1 MFGVLA
7 TLAVLDFVLYF
18 IFLILSENFSAKDF
32 ALSNVTAAAGLES
45 QRNLVLFMHKSATLF
60 KKPESIVKE
69 NTARGQSK
77 LESP

>member
-1 MFGVLA
+1 M
-7 TLAVLDFVLYF
+7 
-18 IFLILSENFSAKDF
+18 
-32 ALSNVTAAAGLES
+32 SNVTAAAGLES

-60 KKPESIVKE
+60 KKPELIVKE